1 MSGIQWIKLSVN
13 MFDDEKIKLLEKMPE
28 GNQMLIVWIRLL
40 ALAGKTNDKGRIY
53 LNENVPYTEDM
64 LATLF
69 NRDVGIIR
77 VTLHTLQGFGM
88 IQKTE
93 NGLIE
98 IENWEKHQ
106 NVDGM
111 ERVREQ
117 TRKRVEKHREA
128 MRQNR
133 IASGDSK
140 GDKECNVTSSVT
152 VTQSNAIDID
162 KELDKDININNS
174 DLNFKDFWEQ
184 NGFGMML
191 PVELEKLLAWVDD
204 FAGNREIVMKA
215 LEVTSEQGANKRN
228 YAYVNKI
235 LKNWESRGF
244 KTIADVDAAE
254 KQRQIEL
261 EQKYNKPAF
270 NKYNKQTK
278 PEILPDWF
286 DKNQQEAHKQ
296 PELTE
301 EEREEKKKAYEEIMR
316 KLGRGDELEAHK

>member
-77 VTLHTLQGFGM
+77 VTLHTLQSFGM

-117 TRKRVEKHREA
+117 TRKRVEKHREV

-140 GDKECNVTSSVT
+140 GNKECNVTSSVT

-162 KELDKDININNS
+162 KELDKDINNNNS

-261 EQKYNKPAF
+261 EQKYNKPTY
-270 NKYNKQTK
+270 NKYNKPVK
-278 PEILPDWF
+278 EEVLPDWF
-286 DKNQQEAHKQ
+286 DKEQKQTKQETST
-296 PELTE
+296 TE
-301 EEREEKKKAYEEIMR
+301 SSEDLEKKVAKIKAQLAAR
-316 KLGRGDELEAHK
+316 NEAKT